1 MDEEKVKTKK
11 VVSKTTTK
19 KTVAKKATEKKTTE
33 KKPTAKKTTAK
44 KTTTE
49 KKVVEKKTTTK
60 KAPKEEVKVVEE
72 KVVEIEKPVEVVKE
86 EPKKVVKPKKATI
99 NLKNKKEA
107 AKALSKSK
115 ATPAKA
121 KKKPVK
127 KDILKNVNIIPKEEP
142 KLPVEEEKKK
152 EEAPTE
158 NKQELKAKR
167 KEERAKKRAEKKKKK
182 EEKKRLKQEK
192 KKAKAPKKKEEKP
205 KIVLP
210 KEWAEVGKNK
220 RSEKKETEFTNTN
233 TLTNMFKKSL
243 FEEVDEQTYKEE
255 KKKKKEKRK
264 KRIIVFLIIA
274 VVLVVAGYL
283 LLKYNDFV
291 KKQLAVYDVYNI
303 GDKVSLE
310 DDSVWYVVEDS
321 DAHSDTVKLLKET
334 AIDITGDDQITEKD
348 KMKYNMDNKAEY
360 DIESKGSG
368 PYYINRDYKTELE
381 KKVGHIESIG
391 LLETKEFI
399 KIRDRMEFGDEWS
412 EGNWLANSKL
422 GNWWIESEQNQKVF
436 AVSPNGSFKLYY
448 AKSYNFIRPVIIVK
462 KDLIK
467 PEESDTVKRIIDNN
481 IEKKD

>member
-11 VVSKTTTK
+11 ATSKTTTK
-19 KTVAKKATEKKTTE
+19 KTVAKKTTTE
-33 KKPTAKKTTAK
+33 KITTKKEPAVKKTTAK

-49 KKVVEKKTTTK
+49 KKSVEKKTSTK
-60 KAPKEEVKVVEE
+60 KAPKEEVIVVED
-72 KVVEIEKPVEVVKE
+72 KVAEIEKPVEIVKE
-86 EPKKVVKPKKATI
+86 EPKKVVKPKKATVS
-99 NLKNKKEA
+99 LKNKKEA

-115 ATPAKA
+115 ATPAKT
-121 KKKPVK
+121 KKKAVK
-127 KDILKNVNIIPKEEP
+127 KDVLKNVNIVSKEEP
-142 KLPVEEEKKK
+142 KLPVEEEKK
-152 EEAPTE
+152 EERQTE
-158 NKQELKAKR
+158 SKQELKAKR
-167 KEERAKKRAEKKKKK
+167 KEDRAAKKAEKKKKR
-182 EEKKRLKQEK
+182 EEKKKLKQEK
-192 KKAKAPKKKEEKP
+192 KKAKSSKKKEEKP

-210 KEWAEVGKNK
+210 KEWAEVGKK
-220 RSEKKETEFTNTN
+220 KKSEKKESEFTNTN

-243 FEEVDEQTYKEE
+243 FEEVDEQTYREE
-255 KKKKKEKRK
+255 KKKKKAKRK
-264 KRIIVFLIIA
+264 KRILFFLVLAVILIVTGLF
-274 VVLVVAGYL
+274 

-291 KKQLAVYDVYNI
+291 KKQLAVYNVYNI
-303 GDKVSLE
+303 GDRVLLE

-321 DAHSDTVKLLKET
+321 DAHSDVVKLLKET
-334 AIDITGDDQITEKD
+334 AIDITGDNQITEKD

-368 PYYINRDYKTELE
+368 PYYINKDYKIELE

-399 KIRDRMEFGDEWS
+399 KIRDRMEYGDEWS

-448 AKSYNFIRPVIIVK
+448 AKAYNFVRPVIVVK
-462 KDLIK
+462 KDMIK
-467 PEESDTVKRIIDNN
+467 PEESETVKKIIDNN